1 MSWVTSSGSPPEWE
15 VEGKA
20 RTRVSTGPLRTPGSF
35 SFLKGKCALGPFLK
49 DFGDKVSNTI
59 VLSIYK
65 CQMVDEVQI
74 NTKV

>member
-1 MSWVTSSGSPPEWE
+1 VLCWHKSPKR
-15 VEGKA
+15 G
-20 RTRVSTGPLRTPGSF
+20 R
-35 SFLKGKCALGPFLK
+35 LKGKCVVGPFLK
-49 DFGDKVSNTI
+49 NFGDKVSNTI